1 MLVNIKF
8 NDGMLKLDCTE
19 VSFKPIYWNGKKT
32 SQYNMVLVTPS
43 SCYTITV
50 PENIANQMFESD
62 SNNVYKIILKENYIN
77 EESDS
82 LKIAEILSELKKIGK
97 TLKNW

>member
-19 VSFKPIYWNGKKT
+19 ISFKPIYWNKKKT

-50 PENIANQMFESD
+50 PENVATKMFEND
-62 SNNVYKIILKENYIN
+62 NNIYKIVLKENYIN

-82 LKIAEILSELKKIGK
+82 LKIAEILGELKKIGK
-97 TLKNW
+97 KLKNW